1 MKASSVYEFAFRG
14 FLAEE
19 ALDNAG
25 RVHPHIA
32 GALDQEI
39 AKRLAVDLLD
49 EGDVSAARRMAVVYM
64 AIAAFEK
71 SVRNLIT
78 TILLE
83 KVGEGWWEQCV
94 SANIRK
100 KVEARQKEEEKVKW
114 HTQRGSLPITY
125 TDLGDLGNI
134 VRNAWVHFE
143 PHIPS
148 IEWASGV
155 LDTIERSR
163 NVIMHSGDLDR
174 IDIERVGMNIRDWIK
189 QVGA

>member
-1 MKASSVYEFAFRG
+1 MKASNVYEFTFRG

-19 ALDNAG
+19 ALDSAG
-25 RVHPHIA
+25 RVHPHVA

-49 EGDVSAARRMAVVYM
+49 EGDVAAARRMSVVYM
-64 AIAAFEK
+64 AIAAFER

-78 TILLE
+78 TILLD

-94 SANIRK
+94 SGNIRK
-100 KVEARQKEEEKVKW
+100 KVEGRQKEEEKVKW

-134 VRNAWVHFE
+134 IRNAWSHFE
-143 PHIPS
+143 AYIPS